1 MCIETAYVTFE
12 QNYLTM
18 IPQNLSQL
26 PIGVSATIVSVDEN
40 FLSLKLMEMGC
51 IPGEIVKVSKV
62 APMGDPITISVANY
76 SLSMRKK
83 EAESIVVIC

>member
-1 MCIETAYVTFE
+1 MT
-12 QNYLTM
+12 
-18 IPQNLSQL
+18 PQNLSQL
-26 PIGVSATIVSVDEN
+26 PLGVSATIVSVDEN

-51 IPGEIVKVSKV
+51 IPGEIVKISKV

-83 EAESIVVIC
+83 EAEGIVVMC

>member
-1 MCIETAYVTFE
+1 MYTEACYSTFE
-12 QNYLTM
+12 LNYLFMT
-18 IPQNLSQL
+18 PQNLSQL
-26 PIGVSATIVSVDEN
+26 PLGVSATIVSVDEN

-51 IPGEIVKVSKV
+51 IPGEIVKISKV

-83 EAESIVVIC
+83 EAEGIVVMC